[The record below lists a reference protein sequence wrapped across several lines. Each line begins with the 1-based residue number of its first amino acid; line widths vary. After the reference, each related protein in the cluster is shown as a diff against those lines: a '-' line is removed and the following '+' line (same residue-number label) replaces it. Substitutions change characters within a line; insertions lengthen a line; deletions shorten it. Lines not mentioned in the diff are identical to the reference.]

1 MVFSYCTNRAKE
13 RGLVSIRA
21 ELIRDTNWH
30 THILWIREE
39 QSIQSFYSI
48 TAAEASREKPR
59 RSNSCI
65 SEGGQSCISS
75 SFSSSGGGGGVGVVA
90 AGGSGT
96 ILLPQAGGS
105 SQGARRPSRAFLIQQ
120 RDSGEETL
128 VTLTPVV
135 GGRLVNHNHPTTSQ
149 VPTIVGPPT
158 AQNLKSKGS
167 MSSIGK
173 SPLYL

>member
-1 MVFSYCTNRAKE
+1 M
-13 RGLVSIRA
+13 
-21 ELIRDTNWH
+21 
-30 THILWIREE
+30 
-39 QSIQSFYSI
+39 
-48 TAAEASREKPR
+48 REKPR

-65 SEGGQSCISS
+65 SEGGSCIS
-75 SFSSSGGGGGVGVVA
+75 SSSGGGGGGGVA

-167 MSSIGK
+167 MSSIGNGQG
-173 SPLYL
+173 

>member
-1 MVFSYCTNRAKE
+1 M
-13 RGLVSIRA
+13 
-21 ELIRDTNWH
+21 
-30 THILWIREE
+30 
-39 QSIQSFYSI
+39 
-48 TAAEASREKPR
+48 
-59 RSNSCI
+59 
-65 SEGGQSCISS
+65 
-75 SFSSSGGGGGVGVVA
+75 A

-173 SPLYL
+173 SPTIFVFINQLAKINECKSKWKNFFCKKAL